1 MLFHQIITM
10 LIVFVMTLTLPSSV
24 ETKTISPISPISPLS
39 PCYSR
44 ASNLI
49 TDRITGKQ
57 LKHWYAIKRLA
68 LAEGADRQPL
78 HPTLQRLW
86 RWAENG
92 RHAIYIELIT
102 GSGELGATAGRFR
115 IVKLDPRGRR
125 HISLIQLYLNT
136 IDQAYIGPEVARSD
150 GLIPM
155 KGLSKY
161 ERYAEVLGH
170 ELAHAYHILN
180 DLERVHKVYELVEET
195 NILLLA
201 QNMNRRLSQQDT
213 LDPDMLRRLEKR
225 DLLLNELEPYAERVE
240 TAVWRELLASQK
252 LRASIRRNDDPA
264 KDQLPECSNAVF
276 AMEP

>member
-1 MLFHQIITM
+1 MLFHQIFTM
-10 LIVFVMTLTLPSSV
+10 LIVFVMTITLPSSV
-24 ETKTISPISPISPLS
+24 ETKTLSPPSPLS

-44 ASNLI
+44 ATNLI
-49 TDRITGKQ
+49 TYRITGKQ

-68 LAEGADRQPL
+68 LAEDANRQPL
-78 HPTLQRLW
+78 HPTLHRLW
-86 RWAENG
+86 KWAENG

-102 GSGELGATAGRFR
+102 GSGEIGATAGRFR
-115 IVKLDPRGRR
+115 IIKLDPGGRR

-136 IDQAYIGPEVARSD
+136 IDQAYIGPEVARTD
-150 GLIPM
+150 GLIPL

-201 QNMNRRLSQQDT
+201 QNMNKRGLSQNGFG
-213 LDPDMLRRLEKR
+213 PEMLRRLEKR
-225 DLLLNELEPYAERVE
+225 DLLLNELEPYAEGVE

-252 LRASIRRNDDPA
+252 LRASNRRNDEA
-264 KDQLPECSNAVF
+264 KDLLPECNNIVI